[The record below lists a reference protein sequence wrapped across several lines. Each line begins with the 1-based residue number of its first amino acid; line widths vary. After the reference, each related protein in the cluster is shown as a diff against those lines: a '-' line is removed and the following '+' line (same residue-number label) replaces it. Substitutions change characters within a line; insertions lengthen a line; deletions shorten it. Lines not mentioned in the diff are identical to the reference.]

1 MAQLREVLA
10 QATETLK
17 STGITETPFL
27 DALLL
32 ASKVLQT
39 SKEKALA
46 SMERELSYGQQR
58 EFHNLLALRSSGTPS
73 AYLMGQQEFY
83 GYLFT
88 VTPDVLIPRPESELL
103 VEETLHAA
111 GELPSGIRILD
122 LCTGSG
128 CIGISLK
135 LQLKNAEVICSD
147 VSERALAVCREN
159 ARNLRAD
166 VSAVHSSLFENLSG
180 PFSIVVSNPPYLT
193 SLEMEDPQLK
203 SRDEPELA
211 LRGGP
216 DGLDII
222 REIVC
227 RGYDVLIPG
236 GFLILE
242 SSIDQTEAVRTMM
255 LHRGYSE
262 ARISADLTGRGRVVT
277 GRL

>member
-1 MAQLREVLA
+1 MAQLREILA
-10 QATETLK
+10 QATEALRN
-17 STGITETPFL
+17 TGITETPFL

-32 ASKVLQT
+32 ASKVLQI

-46 SMERELSYGQQR
+46 SMDRELSRGQQR
-58 EFHNLLALRSSGTPS
+58 EFHSLVTMRSSGTPS

-88 VTPDVLIPRPESELL
+88 VTPDVLIPRPDSELL
-103 VEETLHAA
+103 VEESLQAA
-111 GELPSGIRILD
+111 GEFPGDIRILD
-122 LCTGSG
+122 VCTGSG

-147 VSERALAVCREN
+147 VSDRALAVCREN
-159 ARNLRAD
+159 AGNLQAD

-180 PFSIVVSNPPYLT
+180 PFTIVVSNPPYLT

-211 LRGGP
+211 LHGGT
-216 DGLDII
+216 DGLDVI

-227 RGYDVLIPG
+227 MGYEMLVPG

-242 SSIDQTEAVRTMM
+242 SSIGQTEAVRTMM

-262 ARISADLTGRGRVVT
+262 TRISADLTGRGRVVT
-277 GRL
+277 GRR